1 MSKAVRRINGEK
13 TMTYR
18 TYFLILI
25 SLPSIAWCIYKI
37 KQWFEKQP
45 KQIRIKLL
53 QFIFAAIIFI
63 AGAFI
68 SLNMISN
75 INNTDSSSNYSVEV
89 ENE

>member
-18 TYFLILI
+18 TL
-25 SLPSIAWCIYKI
+25 
-37 KQWFEKQP
+37 
-45 KQIRIKLL
+45 KLL
-53 QFIFAAIIFI
+53 QFIFAAIICI
-63 AGAFI
+63 VGAFI